1 MGMGIQVTSPTV
13 DRTVIP
19 EQHRS
24 PSWSFAAWVVFVVV
38 GLLVL
43 DVFSDLV
50 YAAVV
55 ISAAIVLSALTGERT
70 SVRMNTDRRDLLWA
84 TAFYLGVVG
93 LYRLAFGVFT
103 PERTAPMFLSYAT
116 GMLLGTIGPL
126 VYMVWFRGRPLSALG
141 LGLHN
146 LRTTLALAVMFGAAQ
161 FLITL
166 WGIDLPDPVDWVPLL
181 ISALTTGVFESIFF
195 RGFLQGRLE
204 ASFGRAAGI
213 GLAAVLYGA
222 YHVGYGM
229 DLAEIVFLVGLGV
242 VYGVACALTQNVLV
256 LWPLLT
262 PLGSFYSF
270 LKSGELTGQLPWIA
284 ILGFLDVLAVIAS
297 VIVFAR
303 RHLRRQAKLGIEEEG
318 RPTRHSGNSQLRIER
333 GEPRCQPQMGRS
345 HRPKRSFPL

>member
-43 DVFSDLV
+43 DVFSDVV

-161 FLITL
+161 FSITL

-195 RGFLQGRLE
+195 R
-204 ASFGRAAGI
+204 ASCKDGSRRASA
-213 GLAAVLYGA
+213 
-222 YHVGYGM
+222 
-229 DLAEIVFLVGLGV
+229 
-242 VYGVACALTQNVLV
+242 
-256 LWPLLT
+256 PRR
-262 PLGSFYSF
+262 
-270 LKSGELTGQLPWIA
+270 
-284 ILGFLDVLAVIAS
+284 AS
-297 VIVFAR
+297 VSPPCSMAPITSATAWAWPKSSSSSDWASSTGWLAR
-303 RHLRRQAKLGIEEEG
+303 
-318 RPTRHSGNSQLRIER
+318 
-333 GEPRCQPQMGRS
+333 
-345 HRPKRSFPL
+345 